1 MTRIFLIVLAIG
13 LLLAAGAVVY
23 IGLYPPNPAQ
33 HPVEKVLPNDKF
45 QSH

>member
-1 MTRIFLIVLAIG
+1 MIRIFLIVM
-13 LLLAAGAVVY
+13 AAGLIVSGAAVV
-23 IGLYPPNPAQ
+23 ILGTYPPNPAP